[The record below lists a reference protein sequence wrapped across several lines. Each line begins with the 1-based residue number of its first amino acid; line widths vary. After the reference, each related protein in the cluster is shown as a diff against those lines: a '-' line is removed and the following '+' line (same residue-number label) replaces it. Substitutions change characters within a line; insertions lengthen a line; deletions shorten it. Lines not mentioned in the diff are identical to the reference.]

1 MTHRRLP
8 IVEFIALMAMLF
20 SMVAFSIDSMLPA
33 LPEIAAELSP
43 GAPNRAQL
51 VVTSFMLGLG
61 LGSFVTGPLSDAY
74 GRRVVVMGGIA
85 LFIIG
90 AVLAYLA
97 RSLELL
103 LLARMF
109 QGLGVAGPRIAPLA
123 MVRDLYEGR
132 RMAQITSFITTVF
145 MLVPALAPSLG
156 ALIIAIGGWRGVFVS
171 FVVFALAAGGWLL
184 ARQGETLEPAQRRP
198 FRLAPLL
205 LSFRE
210 VVANRTARIVLVALT
225 LEFASLVSLLSS
237 TQQVYADV
245 FGRQA
250 SFPLWFAATALV
262 AATGT
267 VLNASLVMRLGMRRL
282 VIWAFGAQMLL
293 SAIAGA
299 VFFSGVLQGDAAFA
313 LWFGWSASLL
323 FGVGLIMGNLNALAM
338 QPLGHVAGMAA
349 SLLSAAST
357 VAGVAIAVPI
367 GLAFDGTPLPLVL
380 GVAGLT
386 GTAWLLVRAQLLP
399 QP

>member
-33 LPEIAAELSP
+33 LPQIAGELSP
-43 GAPNRAQL
+43 DAPNRAQL

-61 LGSFVTGPLSDAY
+61 FGSFVTGPLSDAY
-74 GRRVVVMGGIA
+74 GRRVVVMGGIV

-90 AVLAYLA
+90 AVLAWLA

-156 ALIIAIGGWRGVFVS
+156 AVIIAIGGWRGVFVA
-171 FVVFALAAGGWLL
+171 FVVFAVLAGGWLM
-184 ARQGETLEPAQRRP
+184 ARQGETLAEPDRRP

-210 VVANRTARIVLVALT
+210 VVANRVARIVLVALT
-225 LEFASLVSLLSS
+225 LEFAALVSLLSS

-245 FGRQA
+245 FDRQA

-282 VIWAFGAQMLL
+282 VISAFGAQMLL
-293 SAIAGA
+293 SVIAGA
-299 VFFSGVLQGDAAFA
+299 VFYSEALQGTAAFA
-313 LWFGWSASLL
+313 LWFAWSASLL

-380 GVAGLT
+380 GVAVLT
-386 GTAWLLVRAQLLP
+386 GGAWLLIRTQLP
-399 QP
+399 PDP

>member
-33 LPEIAAELSP
+33 LPEIAAELSS

-74 GRRVVVMGGIA
+74 GRRVVVMGGIV
-85 LFIIG
+85 LFTIG
-90 AVLAYLA
+90 AVLAWLA

-156 ALIIAIGGWRGVFVS
+156 AVIIAIGGWRAVFVA
-171 FVVFALAAGGWLL
+171 FVVFAALAGSWLM
-184 ARQGETLEPAQRRP
+184 ARQGETLREDTRRP

-205 LSFRE
+205 ASFRE

-225 LEFASLVSLLSS
+225 LEFAALVSLLSS
-237 TQQVYADV
+237 TQQVYAEV
-245 FGRQA
+245 FDRQA
-250 SFPLWFAATALV
+250 SFPLWFAATALI

-293 SAIAGA
+293 SVVAGA
-299 VFFSGVLQGDAAFA
+299 TFHAGVLSGTAAFA

-323 FGVGLIMGNLNALAM
+323 FGLGLIMGNLNALAM

-349 SLLSAAST
+349 SLISAIST

-380 GVAGLT
+380 GVAVLT
-386 GTAWLLVRAQLLP
+386 GAAWLLIRTQLP
-399 QP
+399 PDG

>member
-386 GTAWLLVRAQLLP
+386 GTAWMLIRAQLP
-399 QP
+399 PDP

>member
-386 GTAWLLVRAQLLP
+386 GTAWLLIRAQLP
-399 QP
+399 PDP